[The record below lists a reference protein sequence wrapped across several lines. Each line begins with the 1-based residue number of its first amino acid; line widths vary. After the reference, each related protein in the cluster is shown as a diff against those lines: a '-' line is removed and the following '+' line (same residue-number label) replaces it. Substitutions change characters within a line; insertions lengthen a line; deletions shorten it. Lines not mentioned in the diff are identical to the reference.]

1 MSAHQLELFG
11 GLKMMYGLI
20 IVLFV
25 ALVVSCILIIRKNKL
40 IAKKEALIY
49 KLKKDL
55 KKLNIELH
63 VSSSQ
68 VASVS
73 EQLCVNIDENNS
85 FSQQVYAETVE
96 MADLNEQVN
105 EDISN
110 ILKDVKN
117 VIILVEDTR
126 GTSTQ
131 LQLINSCAGTVIKA
145 SKEEIYKIVNTIA
158 EIQDSSNVTI
168 KYMDLLSNSS
178 KEIVKILGTV
188 NNISKQTHLLALN
201 ASIESS
207 RAGEAGKGFAVVAE
221 EIRKLAAES
230 ENSVKEIKILISTI
244 EEEVSSVNKV
254 VEENAIKVERG
265 VQVSKGIEENLENIN
280 NSFCEVLDMSMKI
293 ISISENESEY
303 ANHIVGKINDVE
315 KLIDTNALRVNE
327 VTASV
332 LKQKD
337 DIQEMAEMS
346 IRLNE
351 ASKNLTELINPNEL
365 INLYMNNEEKEKKI
379 FKMFNVIRELASV
392 SGIQKMDKTIH
403 RDKMNELLIE
413 HEFMEAIWSNDAKG
427 RFICSIPQAGIANAN
442 VREWFKKSLQGEDF
456 VSQVYVSAISKNPCI
471 TISIPIKSEAGE
483 IIGVMGADLK
493 V

>member
-1 MSAHQLELFG
+1 
-11 GLKMMYGLI
+11 MMYGVL

-25 ALVVSCILIIRKNKL
+25 ALVVSGLLVIRKNKL
-40 IAKKEALIY
+40 IANKEALIY

-55 KKLNIELH
+55 EKLNIELQ
-63 VSSSQ
+63 VCSSQ

-85 FSQQVYAETVE
+85 FSQQVYAETAE
-96 MADLNEQVN
+96 MADLNEHVN
-105 EDISN
+105 ENVND

-126 GTSTQ
+126 GISTQ
-131 LQLINSCAGTVIKA
+131 LQSINSNAGTVIKA
-145 SKEEIYKIVNTIA
+145 SKEEIYKIVSTIA

-178 KEIVKILGTV
+178 REIIKILETV
-188 NNISKQTHLLALN
+188 NSISKQTHLLALN

-230 ENSVKEIKILISTI
+230 ENAVKEIKVLISTI
-244 EEEVSSVNKV
+244 QEEVSSVNQV
-254 VEENAIKVERG
+254 VEESAIKVEKG

-280 NSFCEVLDMSMKI
+280 NSFCEVLDMSMRI

-303 ANHIVGKINDVE
+303 ANQIVGKISDVE
-315 KLIDTNALRVNE
+315 KLIGINALRVNE
-327 VTASV
+327 VTVSV
-332 LKQKD
+332 FKQKD
-337 DIQEMAEMS
+337 NIQEMAEMS

-351 ASKNLTELINPNEL
+351 ASQNLTELINPNEL
-365 INLYMNNEEKEKKI
+365 INLYINNEEKEKKI
-379 FKMFNVIRELASV
+379 FEMFNVIRELASI
-392 SGIQKMDKTIH
+392 SGIQKMDKIIH
-403 RDKMNELLIE
+403 RDKMNELLSK
-413 HEFMEAIWSNDAKG
+413 HEFIEAIWSNDAKG
-427 RFICSIPQAGIANAN
+427 RFICSIPEAGIANAN
-442 VREWFKKSLQGEDF
+442 VREWFKKSLQGEEF